1 MTTPLNP
8 AERIV
13 HVLHTCGCTLLRVG
27 VSSPAHCPTH
37 DRLTEAVGS
46 RWAHTA
52 VYYAAAGGTPQA
64 FYNDTLDE
72 GPRPSTHGAPKGGR

>member
-8 AERIV
+8 AERVV

-46 RWAHTA
+46 RWGHVA
-52 VYYAAAGGTPQA
+52 VFDVKYRLEETRLASC
-64 FYNDTLDE
+64 DE
-72 GPRPSTHGAPKGGR
+72 GPRPSTHGPVKGGH